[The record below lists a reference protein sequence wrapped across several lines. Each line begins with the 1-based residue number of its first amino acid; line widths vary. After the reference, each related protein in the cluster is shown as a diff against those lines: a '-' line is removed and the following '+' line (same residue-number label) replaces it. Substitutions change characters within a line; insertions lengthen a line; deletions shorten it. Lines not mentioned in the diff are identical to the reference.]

1 MFREILLHID
11 ERDFHRFIHRQES
24 GQLVS
29 ARMKRLTFGITTS
42 PFLTTQA
49 LHKLAELC
57 EKDYPLVTQSI
68 RSLFYVDD
76 CLTGAATVA
85 EAKTLVEQLTTVFQ
99 SIGMKLRKFRS
110 NSTDLL
116 QTVPEELRETAD
128 LSIDDPTSAAR
139 ALGIHW
145 RVNPDTLHVATPHQT
160 EQAYA
165 TKRVVAS
172 TAAQIYDVLGLWA
185 PVTVVAR
192 MLLQQMWKAKLE
204 WDERA
209 PESITLQWMTWMR
222 ELTELTKHTI
232 PRRLVNSSKTF
243 SLQLHGF
250 SDASTKAYGAVVYLR
265 AVYKDST
272 SSCNIVVARSRVA
285 PVKPVT
291 VPRLELTAA
300 VLLTRLLTSVTSDL
314 SIPIENCYA
323 WTDSSIVLS
332 WLRLARL

>member
-1 MFREILLHID
+1 MVPKSQLEKPDNQLYYFPIHGVVKESSTTTKLRAVFDASCKTASGYSLNDQLLPGPNLYPLLTTVLTRFRIHQIALTSDISKMFREILLHID

-29 ARMKRLTFGITTS
+29 ARMKRLTIGVTTS
-42 PFLTTQA
+42 PFLATQT

-68 RSLFYVDD
+68 RSSFYVDY

-85 EAKTLVEQLTTVFQ
+85 EAKTLVEQLATVFQ
-99 SIGMKLRKFRS
+99 TIGMKLRKFRS

-165 TKRVVAS
+165 TNRVVAS

-192 MLLQQMWKAKLE
+192 MLLQQM
-204 WDERA
+204 
-209 PESITLQWMTWMR
+209 
-222 ELTELTKHTI
+222 
-232 PRRLVNSSKTF
+232 
-243 SLQLHGF
+243 
-250 SDASTKAYGAVVYLR
+250 
-265 AVYKDST
+265 
-272 SSCNIVVARSRVA
+272 
-285 PVKPVT
+285 
-291 VPRLELTAA
+291 
-300 VLLTRLLTSVTSDL
+300 
-314 SIPIENCYA
+314 
-323 WTDSSIVLS
+323 
-332 WLRLARL
+332 